1 MSQRPSTRRPLPENA
16 ACMFQMVAAIVC
28 FALIGV
34 LLAL

>member
-1 MSQRPSTRRPLPENA
+1 MIRRPLPENA
-16 ACMFQMVAAIVC
+16 EAMFQMVAAIVC

>member
-1 MSQRPSTRRPLPENA
+1 MKRRQLSENGR
-16 ACMFQMVAAIVC
+16 CMFTAIVC

>member
-1 MSQRPSTRRPLPENA
+1 MKRRPLPDNA
-16 ACMFQMVAAIVC
+16 ETMFQMVAAIVC

>member
-1 MSQRPSTRRPLPENA
+1 MKRRPLDENA
-16 ACMFQMVAAIVC
+16 ETMFQTVAAIAC